1 MENSH
6 RQKGAGH
13 PFGYLKVSSTLNSV
27 SVIVM
32 PYNYPVLL
40 RILEEAKESGY
51 RLTSA
56 FKHKLDKYLRDIPA
70 YYYTVRNKTASD
82 PISGSD

>member
-6 RQKGAGH
+6 RQKGVGH

-32 PYNYPVLL
+32 PYNYPLL
-40 RILEEAKESGY
+40 LGILEEARETGF

-56 FKHKLDKYLRDIPA
+56 FKHKLDKYFRDIPA
-70 YYYTVRNKTASD
+70 YYYTVRKK
-82 PISGSD
+82 